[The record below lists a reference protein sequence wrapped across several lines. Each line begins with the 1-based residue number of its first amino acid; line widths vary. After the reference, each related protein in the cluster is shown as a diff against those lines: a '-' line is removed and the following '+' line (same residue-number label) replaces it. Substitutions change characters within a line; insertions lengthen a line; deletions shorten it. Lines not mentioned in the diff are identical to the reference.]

1 LKDVILSIKKKQYTM
16 FIKTKK
22 NTTEKTNTKS
32 QVFRFCCGC
41 GGVSLIEK
49 GNCYFCGGKFIVK
62 GLKDDLE
69 IRKQYNAKTH

>member
-1 LKDVILSIKKKQYTM
+1 MKKKG
-16 FIKTKK
+16 
-22 NTTEKTNTKS
+22 

-41 GGVSLIEK
+41 SRMTLMLEYDG
-49 GNCYFCGGKFIVK
+49 CYFCGGKFIVK

>member
-1 LKDVILSIKKKQYTM
+1 
-16 FIKTKK
+16 
-22 NTTEKTNTKS
+22 
-32 QVFRFCCGC
+32 VFRFCCGC